1 MAIKKISEFTEITAL
16 DDNDLF
22 LIERN
27 GEAKYSKAVSLKKI
41 FWFRRTGCKYYFRE

>member
-1 MAIKKISEFTEITAL
+1 MAIKKISEFTEVTAL

-27 GEAKYSKAVSLKKI
+27 GEAKYIKAFS
-41 FWFRRTGCKYYFRE
+41 

>member
-1 MAIKKISEFTEITAL
+1 MTIKKISEFTEITAL

-27 GEAKYSKAVSLKKI
+27 GEAKYIKAVSSKKNI
-41 FWFRRTGCKYYFRE
+41 LEVVEVMNQN

>member
-1 MAIKKISEFTEITAL
+1 MAIKKISEFTEIAAL

-27 GEAKYSKAVSLKKI
+27 GGSQV
-41 FWFRRTGCKYYFRE
+41 